1 MVSVEDPMLQGSSR
15 QDDFADLIDAR
26 EAALDAIREANGESS
41 ATIVGGG
48 TIVALLLALC
58 PETVGATCLGAGL
71 AIVAGG
77 VVNVI
82 RNENLRSLAEEDLER
97 SEVNIN
103 GRFDQIVTQL
113 GPQ

>member
-1 MVSVEDPMLQGSSR
+1 
-15 QDDFADLIDAR
+15 
-26 EAALDAIREANGESS
+26 
-41 ATIVGGG
+41 
-48 TIVALLLALC
+48 
-58 PETVGATCLGAGL
+58 L